1 MMQIIEARR
10 ASRLVAPGWRVSAY
24 RGIGE
29 CSQDMNPVG
38 VQQNVLPPYGV
49 LFWGIPLIPRRCRGP
64 QQLKLNYYPAW
75 SETGM
80 NVFEKPVSQDRD
92 IYFAATAPWK
102 KSAGQSNGWN
112 DSATNNFGS
121 HGTEAIASAVR
132 LKLDVCQ
139 LLGSTLTALGV
150 IGILGGMVVL
160 ATCCSGR
167 HSHRPAHPVIA
178 NSFVL
183 TILTGIGIIVV
194 AIIIE
199 CIATSLMK
207 KRQEIFKREIVQ
219 KRLEHD
225 CEILDYFY
233 TDVSKEEGYAVQL
246 LQKLFIRDNSWKELK
261 FNDYIVGKYHS
272 APFIFFD
279 CTLNKTIKDKGDK
292 NHTCTHFKGQ
302 ILIFKMKHAVD
313 FGCQFYID
321 SAGINVAPN
330 YSNFSAFEDL
340 LTGKKNLKEQ
350 IELDSDEMRNNVV
363 EVKQKKYEV
372 VGGNLNDVDRV
383 LEARNYLTS
392 KLSQLNEVNRNAQCN
407 VGWIISGCYLVVILE
422 NTFDPFEFSFS
433 DLFRSNKK
441 VVTRVDKQ
449 AQWLTSIMEPHLR
462 AGLI

>member
-1 MMQIIEARR
+1 
-10 ASRLVAPGWRVSAY
+10 
-24 RGIGE
+24 
-29 CSQDMNPVG
+29 
-38 VQQNVLPPYGV
+38 
-49 LFWGIPLIPRRCRGP
+49 
-64 QQLKLNYYPAW
+64 
-75 SETGM
+75 M

-92 IYFAATAPWK
+92 IYYSATAPWK

-183 TILTGIGIIVV
+183 TILTGIGIIVAAV
-194 AIIIE
+194 IIE

-292 NHTCTHFKGQ
+292 NHTYTHFKGQ

-321 SAGINVAPN
+321 SAGINVAPS
-330 YSNFSAFEDL
+330 YSIFSAFEDL
-340 LTGKKNLKEQ
+340 LTGKKNLKDQ
-350 IELDSDEMRNNVV
+350 IELAPDEMKDDVV

-372 VGGNLNDVDRV
+372 IRGNLNDVDRV
-383 LEARNYLTS
+383 LEGVDKDALLSFMESYKDIPIDKINEDNLSEQEIELLKIYTKHQKLCEKLAASVKKIEKPKKARTDEEAMHEAKEYLTS

-449 AQWLTSIMEPHLR
+449 AQWLISIMEPHLR